1 MSRSRQAVGPAI
13 RTSAV
18 VFPSAYTLHW
28 QAMDWAQLIYALHGV
43 MTVHASGGLWVIPP
57 YQAMWVPAGH
67 ALRVEMGGRVSMRTL
82 YFHTSLRSGLP
93 ATCRVVR
100 VSPLLRELLL
110 HAVRLRTLDTRERSE
125 RHLIDVL
132 LDQLAILPVAP
143 LDLPMPRD
151 PRAARA
157 AARARATPHARLRL
171 AELAKEA
178 GASPR
183 TLERLFRAETGL
195 AVGAW
200 HQRARMLR
208 ALELLAA
215 GEQVTRTSLSLG
227 YESPSAFVAAFRRSF
242 GTTPG
247 RYFSSHR
254 PGRARPGP
262 RSSSTRRP

>member
-1 MSRSRQAVGPAI
+1 MSRSRQADGPEI
-13 RTSAV
+13 RTSAI

-82 YFHTSLRSGLP
+82 YFRASLRSGLP

-110 HAVRLRTLDTRERSE
+110 QAVRLRTLDKRERSE

-132 LDQLAILPVAP
+132 LDQLAVLPVAP

-157 AARARATPHARLRL
+157 AA
-171 AELAKEA
+171 
-178 GASPR
+178 
-183 TLERLFRAETGL
+183 LERLFRAETGL

-200 HQRARMLR
+200 HQRARMPR

-254 PGRARPGP
+254 RGTISRNYP
-262 RSSSTRRP
+262 R

>member
-1 MSRSRQAVGPAI
+1 MSRSRQARGPQI

-28 QAMDWAQLIYALHGV
+28 QALDWAQLIYALHGV
-43 MTVHASGGLWVIPP
+43 MTVHAAGGLWVIPP
-57 YQAMWVPAGH
+57 HQAMWVPAGH
-67 ALRVEMGGRVSMRTL
+67 ALQVRMGGRVSMRTL
-82 YFHTSLRSGLP
+82 YFHKSLLSQLP

-110 HAVRLRTLDTRERSE
+110 HAVRLRTLDGRSLSE

-132 LDQLAILPVAP
+132 LDQLAVLPVAA

-151 PRAARA
+151 PRAMRA
-157 AARARATPHARLRL
+157 AARARANPHTRLRL
-171 AELAKEA
+171 ADLAREA

-183 TLERLFRAETGL
+183 TLERLFRSETGL

-215 GEQVTRTSLSLG
+215 GEPVTRTSLSLG
-227 YESPSAFVAAFRRSF
+227 YESASAFVAAFRRAV

-247 RYFSSHR
+247 RYFKKL
-254 PGRARPGP
+254 
-262 RSSSTRRP
+262 STI

>member
-1 MSRSRQAVGPAI
+1 MSRSRQPEI

-28 QAMDWAQLIYALHGV
+28 QAVDWAQLIYALHGV
-43 MTVHASGGLWVIPP
+43 MTVHAAGGLWVIPP
-57 YQAMWVPAGH
+57 HQAMWVPAGH
-67 ALRVEMGGRVSMRTL
+67 ALRVHMGGRVSMRTL
-82 YFHTSLRSGLP
+82 YFHKSVLAELP

-110 HAVRLRTLDTRERSE
+110 HAVRLRTLERRSLTE
-125 RHLIDVL
+125 RHVIDVL
-132 LDQLAILPVAP
+132 LDQMAVLPVAS
-143 LDLPMPRD
+143 LDLPMPTD
-151 PRAARA
+151 PRATRAATHARA
-157 AARARATPHARLRL
+157 NAHTRLRL
-171 AELAKEA
+171 ADLAKEA

-215 GEQVTRTSLSLG
+215 GEAVTRTSLSLG
-227 YESPSAFVAAFRRSF
+227 YESASAFVAAFRRAF

-254 PGRARPGP
+254 PGRARPSP
-262 RSSSTRRP
+262 RSSSTRNS

>member
-1 MSRSRQAVGPAI
+1 MSRSRQRRRPEI

-28 QAMDWAQLIYALHGV
+28 QAMEWAQLIYALHGV
-43 MTVHASGGLWVIPP
+43 MTVHAAGGLWVIPP
-57 YQAMWVPAGH
+57 HQAMWVPADH

-82 YFHTSLRSGLP
+82 YFDRPLIARLP
-93 ATCRVVR
+93 PTCRVLR

-110 HAVRLRTLDTRERSE
+110 HAVRLRTLDRRAPAEK
-125 RHLIDVL
+125 HVIDVL
-132 LDQLAILPVAP
+132 LDQLAVLPVAP
-143 LDLPMPRD
+143 MDLPMPRD
-151 PRAARA
+151 PRALRA
-157 AARARATPHARLRL
+157 ATHARGNPDTRIGL
-171 AELAKEA
+171 ADLAKEA

-195 AVGAW
+195 SVGAW

-227 YESPSAFVAAFRRSF
+227 YESPSAFVAAFRRTF

-247 RYFSSHR
+247 RYFR
-254 PGRARPGP
+254 
-262 RSSSTRRP
+262 RSPSA